1 MLFGNDN
8 RVDEYG
14 GRHIKKRPVS
24 ISNGLPVTQAQQFDF
39 RFAEQINLTTQEE
52 EEIRQNLLQGKTRIV
67 GSFHGFPVM
76 VKSTKSD
83 TFGEDTAAGKN
94 EAQTALIVVG
104 IIILVAIVL
113 AIVIGYMATTS
124 IMTGDS
130 LKIEPT
136 DGKYT
141 ILVKRVQSLLQSL
154 FSGGG
159 ATESQIAFSYALLA
173 NLILAILTGTVP
185 LLIIGIILSRLFNYY
200 QNYMKEYAKAV
211 ENGILEVYAIP
222 VTDKYYYADADTV
235 CDYLEI
241 GGVAVEV
248 HWTLYNKV
256 AVGQKQKCAFLKYR
270 GKQYFAVII

>member
-14 GRHIKKRPVS
+14 GRHIKRRPVS
-24 ISNGLPVTQAQQFDF
+24 ISNGFPVTQAQQIDF
-39 RFAEQINLTTQEE
+39 RFAEQVNLTTQEE
-52 EEIRQNLLQGKTRIV
+52 EKIRQNLLQGKNRIV

-104 IIILVAIVL
+104 IIILAAIVL

-130 LKIEPT
+130 LKIEPA

-141 ILVKRVQSLLQSL
+141 
-154 FSGGG
+154 
-159 ATESQIAFSYALLA
+159 LLA
-173 NLILAILTGTVP
+173 NLILTILTGTVP
-185 LLIIGIILSRLFNYY
+185 LVIIGIIIYKLFNYY

-256 AVGQKQKCAFLKYR
+256 AVGEKQKCAFLKYR